1 MNAACRRTRLFTSQ
15 ASSLLLTSA
24 LLMGAAY
31 APRHGSGIAL
41 LTAGAYA
48 ACALSTAGYSAAY
61 FEVCPRCAGQAFA
74 VSNTFATLPG
84 IAAPLIAQVRV
95 RASLALT
102 LTLTPTL
109 TLTLTRAAHRPGPR
123 QLAGGGGRMAGRL
136 RALRVWDGAACA
148 ASPLLLLPSGAH
160 RAVGRAA

>member
-1 MNAACRRTRLFTSQ
+1 MLVHLFLVHLYLVHLCYLVIIRGLWSTLERGLPPHTSFTSQ

-84 IAAPLIAQVRV
+84 IAAPLIAQV
-95 RASLALT
+95 
-102 LTLTPTL
+102 
-109 TLTLTRAAHRPGPR
+109 
-123 QLAGGGGRMAGRL
+123 
-136 RALRVWDGAACA
+136 
-148 ASPLLLLPSGAH
+148 
-160 RAVGRAA
+160 